1 MLIEDGSPVLS
12 VSLVA
17 FAGNCEAAV
26 HHIADDQ
33 PIP

>member
-17 FAGNCEAAV
+17 FGGSSEAAV